1 MGSLMMNCHFRKADM
16 SDVPNLDNV
25 VILPVKRYV
34 RFYRSYHECD
44 FCGQQTRGR
53 VYEGTQQVTCGA
65 CDAVLIEAEHR
76 EIEIVFE
83 PDF

>member
-1 MGSLMMNCHFRKADM
+1 M

>member
-1 MGSLMMNCHFRKADM
+1 MGSLMMKYHFKEIKM

-34 RFYRSYHECD
+34 RFYRDYVECD

-53 VYEGTQQVTCGA
+53 VYEGSQQVTCGA
-65 CDAVLIEAEHR
+65 CHSVLVEVNHD
-76 EIEIVFE
+76 EIGVLFE